1 MISRHTSNVD
11 DYAKNDKSSTSQH
24 LAHGQEEFNLSIT
37 SAPTLASS
45 SAQEAL
51 QYQLINKVSKTNE
64 SVVEE
69 AVALAMKCSDLSPD
83 AVDRMVVMRESV

>member
-37 SAPTLASS
+37 SDAKELNADESDQKDGDPNPD
-45 SAQEAL
+45 
-51 QYQLINKVSKTNE
+51 ID
-64 SVVEE
+64 SVVPVSNGDTSGSQLEGQN
-69 AVALAMKCSDLSPD
+69 C
-83 AVDRMVVMRESV
+83 